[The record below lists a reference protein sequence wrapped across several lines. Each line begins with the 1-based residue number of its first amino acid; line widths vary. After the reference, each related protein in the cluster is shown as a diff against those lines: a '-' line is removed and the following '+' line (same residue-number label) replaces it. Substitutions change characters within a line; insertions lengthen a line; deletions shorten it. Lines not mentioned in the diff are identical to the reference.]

1 MVKNVCVVFFE
12 NLLAIIV
19 PKNQIMEKRPLF
31 YGILRVLLGK
41 FAELQRKAPLK
52 KPHYYIQE
60 L

>member
-1 MVKNVCVVFFE
+1 MFALFFFE

-19 PKNQIMEKRPLF
+19 PKNQIMEKRLLF
-31 YGILRVLLGK
+31 YGILGVLLGE
-41 FAELQRKAPLK
+41 FAELQRKKPFK